1 MVQKLTSEEIYNKE
15 FHIDFKGYRA
25 VDVDQFLDD
34 VMKDY
39 EFFENLIQE
48 QQSLLE
54 QYEKT
59 LSQQRRQLIEV
70 EGKSRGQVENVPS
83 QFSHVDILKRISR
96 LEDVV
101 LKGKE

>member
-1 MVQKLTSEEIYNKE
+1 MAQKLTSEEIFNKE

-34 VMKDY
+34 VIKDY
-39 EFFENLIQE
+39 AFFENLIQE

-70 EGKSRGQVENVPS
+70 EGKNRGQVENVPS

-96 LEDVV
+96 LEEVV